1 MRIDR
6 VKFSTE
12 LARADLS
19 IKQLAERAGLSRV
32 TITSVKGGKS
42 CSKTT
47 AQKLAAGLGIN
58 IVDIVSEADH

>member
-6 VKFSTE
+6 VKFATE

-19 IKQLAERAGLSRV
+19 IKQLAERVGLSRV

-47 AQKLAAGLGIN
+47 VQKLTAGLGIN
-58 IVDIVSEADH
+58 IEDIVSETDH

>member
-1 MRIDR
+1 MRIYR
-6 VKFSTE
+6 VKFATE